1 MRTGQSYAWIALT
14 LPFSQILILCF
25 IGILWSRGATMVKP
39 LLKIH
44 RYFCRK
50 PVRFFSLILLY
61 LTAGSLVFL
70 HSGIMWDSPG
80 SSRRQAR
87 GDSVVAAEMA
97 GRTTVLHVRGLG
109 LMSRVFNKDNRKAGG
124 RRFGP
129 PWKKT
134 GQAEAV
140 GKDYTNNWNR
150 ALKGRN
156 TKDME
161 DGRAKYIGC
170 YVDNT
175 QKRALRGISFFDYK
189 KMTVFRCQ
197 DNCAERGYM
206 FAGLEFGAECYCGH
220 KIQASNAS
228 ESECNMQCKGE
239 KSNLCGGA
247 NRLSIYRLEL
257 SQESA
262 RRYGSAILKGC
273 FHKPDNVTLAL
284 PFSAVI
290 QNMSVD
296 KCVDMCT
303 EREKTLAVLAGDRCH
318 CGFPTSLFPL
328 HDIEE
333 DDLCLHRCQ
342 GEEFESCGNDD
353 YFVVYQTQVQD
364 KRCMDRHFLPT
375 RSKQLFAL
383 SSFPGA
389 GNTWARHLIE
399 LATGFY
405 TGSYYFDGSLYNKG
419 FKGERD
425 HWRSGRTI
433 CIKTHESG
441 RKEIEAF
448 DAGILMIRNPYKALM
463 AEFNRKYGG
472 HIGFASQAH
481 WKGKVAR
488 VCEKLLPWWAS
499 HTLDWLQFGRRV
511 HVVHFEELK
520 RDLFAQLKGMVQF
533 LGLEVSEERLLC
545 VEGQKDGNFKR
556 SGLRKLEYDPYTAEM
571 RAHIDELIRTVDA
584 ALKKRNMPGVPEEYR
599 PR

>member
-1 MRTGQSYAWIALT
+1 MA
-14 LPFSQILILCF
+14 
-25 IGILWSRGATMVKP
+25 KP
-39 LLKIH
+39 LLKIQ
-44 RYFCRK
+44 RYFRRK

-70 HSGIMWDSPG
+70 HSGFVGDSGPG
-80 SSRRQAR
+80 SR
-87 GDSVVAAEMA
+87 GGRDSVVAAEMG
-97 GRTTVLHVRGLG
+97 GRTSMSDARGLG
-109 LMSRVFNKDNRKAGG
+109 IMSRVFKETRRSG
-124 RRFGP
+124 RRYGP
-129 PWKKT
+129 PWMKKARQE
-134 GQAEAV
+134 GQDTV
-140 GKDYTNNWNR
+140 RRGGDYTNNWNR
-150 ALKGRN
+150 ALKGRSA
-156 TKDME
+156 KDVD

-170 YVDNT
+170 YIDDT
-175 QKRALRGISFFDYK
+175 QKRALRGVSFFDYK

-220 KIQASNAS
+220 KIQAPNSS
-228 ESECNMQCKGE
+228 DSECNMECKGE

-262 RRYGSAILKGC
+262 RRYGSAIFKGC
-273 FHKPDNVTLAL
+273 FHRPDNVTLAL

-318 CGFPTSLFPL
+318 CGFPTHLFSLHEP
-328 HDIEE
+328 E
-333 DDLCLHRCQ
+333 DEGMCLHRCY
-342 GEEFESCGNDD
+342 GEEFESCGNDK

-364 KRCMDRHFLPT
+364 NRCMDRHFLPN
-375 RSKQLFAL
+375 RAKQLVAL
-383 SSFPGA
+383 ASFPGA

-399 LATGFY
+399 LATGYY

-441 RKEIEAF
+441 KKEIESF
-448 DAGILMIRNPYKALM
+448 DSSVLMIRNPYKALM

-481 WKGKVAR
+481 WKGKEWPEFV
-488 VCEKLLPWWAS
+488 KNYSPWWAS
-499 HTLDWLQFGRRV
+499 HTLDWLNYGKVV
-511 HVVHFEELK
+511 HVVHFENVK
-520 RDLFAQLKGMVQF
+520 RDLFSQLKGMVQF
-533 LGLEVSEERLLC
+533 LGLKVSEDRLLC

-556 SGLRKLEYDPYTAEM
+556 SGLRKLEYDPYTPEM
-571 RAHIDELIRTVDA
+571 RANINEMIRTVEA
-584 ALKKRNMPGVPEEYR
+584 ALRKRNMSGVPEEYM

>member
-1 MRTGQSYAWIALT
+1 
-14 LPFSQILILCF
+14 
-25 IGILWSRGATMVKP
+25 MVKP
-39 LLKIH
+39 LLKIQ

-70 HSGIMWDSPG
+70 HSGFV
-80 SSRRQAR
+80 
-87 GDSVVAAEMA
+87 GDSGPGPRGGRDSLVAAEA
-97 GRTTVLHVRGLG
+97 GSRTSSSDTRGLSI
-109 LMSRVFNKDNRKAGG
+109 MSRVFKETRRSG
-124 RRFGP
+124 RRYGP
-129 PWKKT
+129 PWMKKSRQNGQET
-134 GQAEAV
+134 G
-140 GKDYTNNWNR
+140 GRGGDYNSNWNR
-150 ALKGRN
+150 AITGRHA
-156 TKDME
+156 KDLD

-175 QKRALRGISFFDYK
+175 QKRALRGVSFFDYK

-206 FAGLEFGAECYCGH
+206 YAGLEFGAECYCGH
-220 KIQASNAS
+220 KIQAPNAS
-228 ESECNMQCKGE
+228 ESQCNMECKGE

-262 RRYGSAILKGC
+262 RRYGSAIFKGC
-273 FHKPDNVTLAL
+273 FHRPDNVTLAL

-303 EREKTLAVLAGDRCH
+303 EREKSLAVLAGDRCH
-318 CGFPTSLFPL
+318 CGFPTPLFSLHEL
-328 HDIEE
+328 ENE
-333 DDLCLHRCQ
+333 DMCLHPCH
-342 GEEFESCGNDD
+342 GEEFESCGNDE

-364 KRCMDRHFLPT
+364 NRCMDRHFLPT
-375 RSKQLFAL
+375 VLNNF
-383 SSFPGA
+383 
-389 GNTWARHLIE
+389 
-399 LATGFY
+399 
-405 TGSYYFDGSLYNKG
+405 YYFDGSLYNKG

-441 RKEIEAF
+441 RKEIESF
-448 DAGILMIRNPYKALM
+448 DSSILMIRNPYKALM

-481 WKGKVAR
+481 WRGKEWPEFVKNYA
-488 VCEKLLPWWAS
+488 PWWAS
-499 HTLDWLQFGRRV
+499 HTLDWLNYGKNV
-511 HVVHFEELK
+511 HVVRFEDLK
-520 RDLFAQLKGMVQF
+520 RDLFSQLKGMVQF
-533 LGLEVSEERLLC
+533 LGLKVSEERLLC

-556 SGLRKLEYDPYTAEM
+556 SGLRKLEYDPYTPEM
-571 RAHIDELIRTVDA
+571 RASINELIRTVDT
-584 ALKKRNMPGVPEEYR
+584 ALKKRNMSGVLDEYI

>member
-1 MRTGQSYAWIALT
+1 MA
-14 LPFSQILILCF
+14 
-25 IGILWSRGATMVKP
+25 KP
-39 LLKIH
+39 LLKIQ
-44 RYFCRK
+44 RYFRRK

-70 HSGIMWDSPG
+70 HSGIIGDNFPG
-80 SSRRQAR
+80 TRGSR
-87 GDSVVAAEMA
+87 DSVVASELG
-97 GRTTVLHVRGLG
+97 GRTSSDIRGLG
-109 LMSRVFNKDNRKAGG
+109 IMSRVTRRPA

-129 PWKKT
+129 RWARKS
-134 GQAEAV
+134 GHEESMRR
-140 GKDYTNNWNR
+140 GGDYTSSWNR

-156 TKDME
+156 AKDME

-170 YVDNT
+170 YIDNT
-175 QKRALRGISFFDYK
+175 QKRALRGVSFFDYK

-206 FAGLEFGAECYCGH
+206 YAGLEFGAECYCGH
-220 KIQASNAS
+220 KIQASNVS
-228 ESECNMQCKGE
+228 DSECSMQCKGE
-239 KSNLCGGA
+239 KSNVCGGA

-262 RRYGSAILKGC
+262 RRYGSAIFKGC
-273 FHKPDNVTLAL
+273 FRRPENVTMAL

-303 EREKTLAVLAGDRCH
+303 EREKSLAVLGRDRCY
-318 CGFPTSLFPL
+318 CGFPTPLFSL
-328 HDIEE
+328 HDLE
-333 DDLCLHRCQ
+333 DEDMCLHRCP
-342 GEEFESCGNDD
+342 GEEFESCGNDQF
-353 YFVVYQTQVQD
+353 FVVYQTQVQD
-364 KRCMDRHFLPT
+364 NRCMDRHFLPS
-375 RSKQLFAL
+375 RAKQQIAL
-383 SSFPGA
+383 ASFPGA

-441 RKEIEAF
+441 KKEIEAF
-448 DAGILMIRNPYKALM
+448 DSSILMIRNPYKALM

-481 WKGKVAR
+481 WKGKEWPEFVKNYA
-488 VCEKLLPWWAS
+488 PWWAS
-499 HTLDWLQFGRRV
+499 HTLDWLTYGKKV
-511 HVVHFEELK
+511 HVVHFEDLK
-520 RDLFAQLKGMVQF
+520 RDLFSQLKGMVRF
-533 LGLEVSEERLLC
+533 LGLNVSEDRLLC

-556 SGLRKLEYDPYTAEM
+556 SGLRKLEYDPYTTEM
-571 RAHIDELIRTVDA
+571 RTAIDKLIRTVDA
-584 ALKKRNMPGVPEEYR
+584 ALKKRNMSGVPAEYM

>member
-1 MRTGQSYAWIALT
+1 
-14 LPFSQILILCF
+14 
-25 IGILWSRGATMVKP
+25 MVKP
-39 LLKIH
+39 LLKIQ
-44 RYFCRK
+44 RYLCRK

-61 LTAGSLVFL
+61 LMAGSLVFL
-70 HSGIMWDSPG
+70 HSGIMWDGPG
-80 SSRRQAR
+80 SGRGDGR

-97 GRTTVLHVRGLG
+97 GRTTLSHVRGLG
-109 LMSRVFNKDNRKAGG
+109 LMSRVFKDSRKAGG

-134 GQAEAV
+134 AQAEMD
-140 GKDYTNNWNR
+140 GKHHTRHWNR
-150 ALKGRN
+150 ALIGRS

-161 DGRAKYIGC
+161 DERAKYIGC
-170 YVDNT
+170 YLDDT
-175 QKRALRGISFFDYK
+175 QKRALRGVSFFDYR

-206 FAGLEFGAECYCGH
+206 YAGLEFGAECYCGH
-220 KIQASNAS
+220 KIQGANAS
-228 ESECNMQCKGE
+228 EGECNMECKGE
-239 KSNLCGGA
+239 KSSLCGGA

-262 RRYGSAILKGC
+262 RRYGSAIFKGC
-273 FHKPDNVTLAL
+273 FHRPDNVTLAL
-284 PFSAVI
+284 PFSAVV

-318 CGFPTSLFPL
+318 CGFPTPLFAL
-328 HDIEE
+328 HEVEE
-333 DDLCLHRCQ
+333 EDLCLHRCQ
-342 GEEFESCGNDD
+342 GEEFESCGNDQ

-364 KRCMDRHFLPT
+364 NRCMDRHFLPT
-375 RSKQLFAL
+375 RAKQLIAL

-441 RKEIEAF
+441 RNEIEAF

-472 HIGFASQAH
+472 HIGFASRAH
-481 WKGKVAR
+481 WKGNEWPEFVKNYA
-488 VCEKLLPWWAS
+488 PWWAS
-499 HTLDWLQFGRRV
+499 HTLDWLQYGRRV

-584 ALKKRNMPGVPEEYR
+584 ALKKRSMSGVPDEYR

>member
-1 MRTGQSYAWIALT
+1 MA
-14 LPFSQILILCF
+14 
-25 IGILWSRGATMVKP
+25 KP
-39 LLKIH
+39 LLKIQ
-44 RYFCRK
+44 RYFRRK

-70 HSGIMWDSPG
+70 HSGIIGGNFPG
-80 SSRRQAR
+80 TRGSR
-87 GDSVVAAEMA
+87 DSVVASEMG
-97 GRTTVLHVRGLG
+97 GRTSSDTRGLG
-109 LMSRVFNKDNRKAGG
+109 IMSRVTRRPG

-129 PWKKT
+129 RWTRKS
-134 GQAEAV
+134 GHEEAV
-140 GKDYTNNWNR
+140 RRGGDYTSSWNR

-156 TKDME
+156 AKDME

-170 YVDNT
+170 YIDNT
-175 QKRALRGISFFDYK
+175 QKRALRGVSFFDYK

-206 FAGLEFGAECYCGH
+206 YAGLEFGAECYCGH
-220 KIQASNAS
+220 KIQASNVS
-228 ESECNMQCKGE
+228 DSECNMECKGE
-239 KSNLCGGA
+239 KSNVCGGA
-247 NRLSIYRLEL
+247 NRLSIFRLEL

-262 RRYGSAILKGC
+262 RRYGSAIFKGC
-273 FHKPDNVTLAL
+273 FRRPENVTVAL

-303 EREKTLAVLAGDRCH
+303 EREKSLAVLAGDRCH
-318 CGFPTSLFPL
+318 CGFPTPQFSL
-328 HDIEE
+328 HDLEDEE
-333 DDLCLHRCQ
+333 MCLHRCP
-342 GEEFESCGNDD
+342 GEEFESCGNDQF
-353 YFVVYQTQVQD
+353 FVVYQTQVQD
-364 KRCMDRHFLPT
+364 NRCMDRHFLPS
-375 RSKQLFAL
+375 RAKQQIAL
-383 SSFPGA
+383 ASFPGA

-441 RKEIEAF
+441 KKEIEAF
-448 DAGILMIRNPYKALM
+448 DSSILMIRNPYKALM

-481 WKGKVAR
+481 WKGKEWPEFVKNYA
-488 VCEKLLPWWAS
+488 PWWAS
-499 HTLDWLQFGRRV
+499 HTLDWLTYGKKV
-511 HVVHFEELK
+511 HVVHFEDLK
-520 RDLFAQLKGMVQF
+520 RDLFSQLKGMVRF
-533 LGLEVSEERLLC
+533 LGLNVSEDRLLC

-556 SGLRKLEYDPYTAEM
+556 SGLRKLEYDPYTTEM
-571 RAHIDELIRTVDA
+571 RTAIDELIRTVDA
-584 ALKKRNMPGVPEEYR
+584 ALKKRNMSGVPAEYM

>member
-1 MRTGQSYAWIALT
+1 MA
-14 LPFSQILILCF
+14 
-25 IGILWSRGATMVKP
+25 KP
-39 LLKIH
+39 LLRIQ
-44 RYFCRK
+44 RYFRRK

-70 HSGIMWDSPG
+70 HSGFV
-80 SSRRQAR
+80 
-87 GDSVVAAEMA
+87 GDSGPGALGGRDSIIASEM
-97 GRTTVLHVRGLG
+97 GSRTSSSDTRGLG
-109 LMSRVFNKDNRKAGG
+109 IMSRVFKETRRSG

-129 PWKKT
+129 RWMRKSRQDVHET
-134 GQAEAV
+134 TRRG
-140 GKDYTNNWNR
+140 GDYTSNWNR

-156 TKDME
+156 AKEMD

-170 YVDNT
+170 YIDDV
-175 QKRALRGISFFDYK
+175 QKRALRGVSFFDYK

-206 FAGLEFGAECYCGH
+206 YAGLEFGAECYCGH
-220 KIQASNAS
+220 KIQAPNAS
-228 ESECNMQCKGE
+228 ESECNMECKGE

-262 RRYGSAILKGC
+262 RRYGSAIFKGC
-273 FHKPDNVTLAL
+273 FHRPDNVTLAL

-290 QNMSVD
+290 HNMSVD

-303 EREKTLAVLAGDRCH
+303 EREKSLAVLAADQCH
-318 CGFPTSLFPL
+318 CGFPTPLFSLHEL
-328 HDIEE
+328 EDEE
-333 DDLCLHRCQ
+333 KCLHRCP
-342 GEEFESCGNDD
+342 GEEFESCGNDKF
-353 YFVVYQTQVQD
+353 FVVYQTQVQD
-364 KRCMDRHFLPT
+364 NRCMDRHFLPT
-375 RSKQLFAL
+375 RAKQLVAL
-383 SSFPGA
+383 ASFPGA

-448 DAGILMIRNPYKALM
+448 YSSILMIRNPYKALM

-481 WKGKVAR
+481 WKGKEWPEFVKNYA
-488 VCEKLLPWWAS
+488 PWWAS
-499 HTLDWLQFGRRV
+499 HTLDWLTFGKKV
-511 HVVHFEELK
+511 HVVHFEDLK
-520 RDLFAQLKGMVQF
+520 KDLFLQLKGMVQF
-533 LGLEVSEERLLC
+533 LSLKVSEDRLLC

-571 RAHIDELIRTVDA
+571 RANINELIRTVDA
-584 ALKKRNMPGVPEEYR
+584 ALKKKHMSGVPEEYM